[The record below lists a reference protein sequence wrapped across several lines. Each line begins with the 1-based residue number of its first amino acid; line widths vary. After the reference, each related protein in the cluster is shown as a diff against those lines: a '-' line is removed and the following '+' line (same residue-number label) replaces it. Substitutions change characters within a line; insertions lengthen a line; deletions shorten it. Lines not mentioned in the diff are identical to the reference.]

1 MNFNI
6 SADKP
11 LEKYKK
17 SDLSIVLLSFL
28 LWGIGIF
35 TLYVCSD
42 AFGQR
47 SFGDSL
53 YFVKRQLASSAAGL
67 LAFVFFAVINLGT
80 LKKILPAMVFASIIL
95 CWMVFLPGIGIE
107 KNGARRWLNFGFT
120 TFQPSEMVKFTV
132 VLYLANYFEKQ
143 SGVESQID
151 RTVFPAV
158 VLTFVMVISIFVQQD
173 LSTSVFVGGLS
184 VILFIV
190 SGSKI
195 FWLVP
200 VMLILIPC
208 GILLVLLEPYRL
220 DRIIGF
226 INQDEFLQDLN
237 YQMISARKAISAG
250 GLWGQGLGSGLMK
263 INSVP
268 EIQSDYIFAGWVEAM
283 GFCGVI
289 IYFLILAAFVWR
301 GISCAVKSS
310 DRFAAVAS
318 FGFTFLIAAQSVL
331 NIAVVG
337 GVVPTT
343 GVPLPFFSSG
353 GSSILF
359 TLAAC
364 GFLVNASRT
373 ADIQSRSLEKRRNTF
388 DDLDKA
394 EGEMAYE

>member
-1 MNFNI
+1 MTFTL
-6 SADKP
+6 SAEKP
-11 LEKYKK
+11 LEKYRK
-17 SDLSIVLLSFL
+17 SDLSIVLLTFL

-42 AFGQR
+42 NFGSR
-47 SFGDSL
+47 TFGDPL
-53 YFVKRQLASSAAGL
+53 YFVKRQLISSCAGL
-67 LAFVFFAVINLGT
+67 LAFVFFAVINIES
-80 LKKILPAMVFASIIL
+80 LKKILPFLVISSIVL

-120 TFQPSEMVKFTV
+120 SFQPSEMVKFTI

-143 SGVESQID
+143 SHIESQID
-151 RTVFPAV
+151 KTVFPAV
-158 VLTFVMVISIFVQQD
+158 VLTFVMVISIFIQQD
-173 LSTSVFVGGLS
+173 LSTSVFVGGLA
-184 VILFIV
+184 VVLFIV

-200 VMLILIPC
+200 VMVLLIPC

-237 YQMISARKAISAG
+237 YQMIAARKAISAG

-263 INSVP
+263 ITSVP
-268 EIQSDYIFAGWVEAM
+268 EIQSDYIFAGWAESM
-283 GFCGVI
+283 GFCGVV
-289 IYFLILAAFVWR
+289 IYFVILAAFAWR
-301 GISCAVKSS
+301 GITCAVKST
-310 DRFAAVAS
+310 DRFASVAA
-318 FGFTFLIAAQSVL
+318 FGVTFSIVAQSVL

-353 GSSILF
+353 GSSIFF
-359 TLAAC
+359 TFASC

-373 ADIQSRSLEKRRNTF
+373 ADNQEKRLNRNENIEI
-388 DDLDKA
+388 DGL
-394 EGEMAYE
+394 EGGIIYE

>member
-1 MNFNI
+1 MTFTL
-6 SADKP
+6 SAEKP
-11 LEKYKK
+11 LEKYRK
-17 SDLSIVLLSFL
+17 SDLSIVLITFL

-42 AFGQR
+42 AFGNR
-47 SFGDSL
+47 TFSDSL
-53 YFVKRQLASSAAGL
+53 YFVKRQLISSAVGL
-67 LAFVFFAVINLGT
+67 VAFIFFATINLEA
-80 LKKILPAMVFASIIL
+80 LKKILPAMVISSIIL
-95 CWMVFLPGIGIE
+95 CWMVFLPGIGVE

-120 TFQPSEMVKFTV
+120 TFQPSEMIKFTV

-143 SGVESQID
+143 SKIESQFD
-151 RTVFPAV
+151 KTVFPAV
-158 VLTFVMVISIFVQQD
+158 VLTFVMIVSIFIQQD
-173 LSTSVFVGGLS
+173 LSTSVFVGGLA
-184 VILFIV
+184 VVLFIV

-195 FWLVP
+195 FWIVP
-200 VMLILIPC
+200 VMLLLIPC
-208 GILLVLLEPYRL
+208 GFLLIFLEPYRL

-226 INQDEFLQDLN
+226 INPDEFQQDLN
-237 YQMISARKAISAG
+237 YQMIAARKAISAG

-268 EIQSDYIFAGWVEAM
+268 EIQSDYIFAGWAESM
-283 GFCGVI
+283 GFCGVL
-289 IYFLILAAFVWR
+289 IYFLLLAAFAWR

-318 FGFTFLIAAQSVL
+318 FGFMFSIVAQSVL

-359 TLAAC
+359 TFAAC

-373 ADIQSRSLEKRRNTF
+373 ADNQDRRFNKN
-388 DDLDKA
+388 DDLEIDDL
-394 EGEMAYE
+394 EGEIIYE

>member
-6 SADKP
+6 SAEKP
-11 LEKYKK
+11 LEKYRK
-17 SDLSIVLLSFL
+17 SDLSIVLLTFL

-42 AFGQR
+42 NFGSR
-47 SFGDSL
+47 TFGDSL
-53 YFVKRQLASSAAGL
+53 YFVKRQLISSCAGL
-67 LAFVFFAVINLGT
+67 LAFIFFAVINIES
-80 LKKILPAMVFASIIL
+80 LKKILPFLVISSIVL

-120 TFQPSEMVKFTV
+120 SFQPSEMVKFMV

-143 SGVESQID
+143 SHIESKLD
-151 RTVFPAV
+151 KSVFPAV
-158 VLTFVMVISIFVQQD
+158 VLTFVMIISIFIQQD
-173 LSTSVFVGGLS
+173 LSTSVFVGGLA
-184 VILFIV
+184 VVLFIV

-200 VMLILIPC
+200 VMILLIPC

-237 YQMISARKAISAG
+237 YQMIAARKAISAG
-250 GLWGQGLGSGLMK
+250 GFWGQGLGSGLMK
-263 INSVP
+263 ITSVP
-268 EIQSDYIFAGWVEAM
+268 EIQSDYIFAGWAESM
-283 GFCGVI
+283 GFCGVV
-289 IYFLILAAFVWR
+289 IYFMILAAFAWR
-301 GISCAVKSS
+301 GISCAVKSA
-310 DRFAAVAS
+310 DRFASVAA
-318 FGFTFLIAAQSVL
+318 FGFTFSIVAQSVL

-343 GVPLPFFSSG
+343 GIPLPFFSSG

-359 TLAAC
+359 TFASC

-373 ADIQSRSLEKRRNTF
+373 ADNQERRLNRNENIEIDGF
-388 DDLDKA
+388 
-394 EGEMAYE
+394 EGEII

>member
-11 LEKYKK
+11 LEQYKK
-17 SDLSIVLLSFL
+17 SDLSIVLLTFL

-47 SFGDSL
+47 NFGDSL
-53 YFVKRQLASSAAGL
+53 YFVKRQLISSAAGL
-67 LAFVFFAVINLGT
+67 LAFIFFAVINLDT

-143 SGVESQID
+143 SHIESQID
-151 RTVFPAV
+151 KTVFPAV
-158 VLTFVMVISIFVQQD
+158 VLTFVMVISIFIQQD
-173 LSTSVFVGGLS
+173 LSTSVFVGGLA

-208 GILLVLLEPYRL
+208 GVLLVLLEPYRL

-237 YQMISARKAISAG
+237 YQMNSARKAISAG

-268 EIQSDYIFAGWVEAM
+268 EIQSDYIFAGWVESM
-283 GFCGVI
+283 GFCGVV
-289 IYFLILAAFVWR
+289 IYFLILAAFAWR
-301 GISCAVKSS
+301 GISCAVKST

-318 FGFTFLIAAQSVL
+318 FGFTFSIVAQSVL

-359 TLAAC
+359 TFASC

-373 ADIQSRSLEKRRNTF
+373 ADIQSKSFEKRRNTF
-388 DDLDKA
+388 DDLDVA
-394 EGEMAYE
+394 EGEIVYE

>member
-6 SADKP
+6 SAEKP
-11 LEKYKK
+11 LESYKK
-17 SDLSIVLLSFL
+17 SDLSIVLLTLL

-42 AFGQR
+42 NFGTR
-47 SFGDSL
+47 TFGDPL
-53 YFVKRQLASSAAGL
+53 YFVKRQLISSCAGL
-67 LAFVFFAVINLGT
+67 LAFIFFAVINLEA
-80 LKKILPAMVFASIIL
+80 LKKILPAMVICSIVL
-95 CWMVFLPGIGIE
+95 CWMVFLPGIGVE

-143 SGVESQID
+143 SHIESQFD
-151 RTVFPAV
+151 KTVFPAV
-158 VLTFVMVISIFVQQD
+158 VLTFVMIISIFIQQD
-173 LSTSVFVGGLS
+173 LSTSVFVGALA
-184 VILFIV
+184 VVLFIV

-200 VMLILIPC
+200 VMVLLIPC

-226 INQDEFLQDLN
+226 INQDEFIQTLN
-237 YQMISARKAISAG
+237 YQMLAARKAISAG

-263 INSVP
+263 ITSVP
-268 EIQSDYIFAGWVEAM
+268 EIQSDYIFAGWVESM
-283 GFCGVI
+283 GFCGVV
-289 IYFLILAAFVWR
+289 IYFLLLAAFAWR
-301 GISCAVKSS
+301 GFSCAIKSD
-310 DRFAAVAS
+310 DRFAAVAA
-318 FGFTFLIAAQSVL
+318 FGFTFSIVAQSVL

-359 TLAAC
+359 TFAAC

-373 ADIQSRSLEKRRNTF
+373 ADNQERRLNRNEDLEI
-388 DDLDKA
+388 DDL
-394 EGEMAYE
+394 EGEIIYE